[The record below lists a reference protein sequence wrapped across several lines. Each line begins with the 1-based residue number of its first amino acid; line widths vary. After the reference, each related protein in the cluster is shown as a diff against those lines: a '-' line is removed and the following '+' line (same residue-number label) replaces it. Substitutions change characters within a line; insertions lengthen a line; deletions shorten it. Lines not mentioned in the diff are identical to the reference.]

1 MVVSVKD
8 IVEIQVTPEM
18 IERASYTA
26 RRKAPNLANTWQER
40 SIYRK
45 YTDLYPG
52 DLAAL
57 AVETYLRDRVPKII
71 NYDVYR
77 VESGID
83 PDFKRPAK
91 WDLLVCNKFYIEVK
105 SSLEK
110 EFDTP
115 NIEEI
120 IKERR
125 IMCYPK
131 REVQIHVQVYYVL
144 EDPSLCVTIETSEF
158 QSYDEADN
166 LLQKLDMA
174 YIMAWATRKDLGGA
188 EVVELVGLTPIEVP
202 RGYRNLYICQGRP
215 VDKLLEALTC

>member
-1 MVVSVKD
+1 MVVSIKDVVK
-8 IVEIQVTPEM
+8 IQVTPEM

-26 RRKAPNLANTWQER
+26 RQKAPNLANTWQER
-40 SIYRK
+40 GIIRK

-57 AVETYLRDRVPKII
+57 AVETYLKHQVPKII

-77 VESGID
+77 VDSGID
-83 PDFKRPAK
+83 PNFERPAN
-91 WDLLVCNKFYIEVK
+91 WDLLVCSRFYIEVK

-110 EFDTP
+110 KFDTS

-120 IKERR
+120 IKRRR

-144 EDPSLCVTIETSEF
+144 DKPS
-158 QSYDEADN
+158 
-166 LLQKLDMA
+166 
-174 YIMAWATRKDLGGA
+174 
-188 EVVELVGLTPIEVP
+188 
-202 RGYRNLYICQGRP
+202 IC
-215 VDKLLEALTC
+215 K

>member
-1 MVVSVKD
+1 MVVSIKD
-8 IVEIQVTPEM
+8 IVTIRVTPEM
-18 IERASYTA
+18 VSRASYTA
-26 RRKAPNLANTWQER
+26 RRKALHLANTWQER
-40 SIYRK
+40 SIIRK

-57 AVETYLRDRVPKII
+57 AVEKYLKDRLPKII

-77 VESGID
+77 VETGID
-83 PDFKRPAK
+83 PNFEHPAK

-110 EFDTP
+110 EFDAS

-120 IKERR
+120 IKKRR
-125 IMCYPK
+125 IICYPR

-144 EDPSLCVTIETSEF
+144 DNPSICKAIETSEF
-158 QSYDEADN
+158 HSYDEANDY
-166 LLQKLDMA
+166 LEKLEVA

-188 EVVELVGLTPIEVP
+188 EVVELTGLTPIEVP
-202 RGYRNLYICQGRP
+202 RNYRNLYIFQGRP
-215 VDKLLEALTC
+215 ISELPKALTC

>member
-8 IVEIQVTPEM
+8 IVKMQVTPEM

-40 SIYRK
+40 NIFRK

-57 AVETYLRDRVPKII
+57 AVETYLKDRVPKII

-83 PDFKRPAK
+83 PGFKRPAK

-110 EFDTP
+110 EFDTS

-158 QSYDEADN
+158 QSYDESDN
-166 LLQKLDMA
+166 LLQKLDTA

-202 RGYRNLYICQGRP
+202 RNYRNLYICQGRP
-215 VDKLLEALTC
+215 VDKLPEALTC